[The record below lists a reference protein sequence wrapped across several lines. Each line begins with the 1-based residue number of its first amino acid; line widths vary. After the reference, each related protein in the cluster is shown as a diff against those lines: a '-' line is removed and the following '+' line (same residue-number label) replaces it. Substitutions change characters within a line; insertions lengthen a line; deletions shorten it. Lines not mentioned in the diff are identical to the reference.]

1 MNRKL
6 SEINIYPVKSLGGIS
21 LSEAEVTDRGLKFDR
36 RWMIVD
42 NDEKFITQRT
52 NPQLALLKTKIS
64 HNKLILSHKTKD
76 ISPLVV
82 PINSKITETT
92 IVNIW
97 DDLVTALLVGK
108 YADEWLSGVLGS
120 KCKMVFMPEET
131 ERFVNNTYASQN
143 EIVSFADAF
152 PFLIIGQPSLDDLNS
167 RLKEKLPMNRFRP
180 NLVFSEGKPFEE
192 DNWKK
197 FKIGD
202 VTFEAVKPCSRCVTT
217 TIDQENASK
226 NDEPL
231 KTLSSYRTV
240 NNKVMF
246 GMNLV
251 HEGTGII
258 HVGDEIEVLEEKQN

>member
-1 MNRKL
+1 MNYKL

-21 LSEAEVTDRGLKFDR
+21 LSEAEVTDRGLKYDR

-42 NDEKFITQRT
+42 RNEKFLTQRT
-52 NPQLALLKTKIS
+52 NPELALLKTKIS
-64 HNKLILSHKTKD
+64 HNKLILSHKTEE
-76 ISPLVV
+76 ISPLVI

-97 DDLVTALLVGK
+97 NDLVTALLVGK
-108 YADEWLSGVLGS
+108 YADEWLSDVLGI

-131 ERFVNNTYASQN
+131 ERFVDSSYASQN

-152 PFLIIGQPSLDDLNS
+152 PFLIIGQSSLDDLNS
-167 RLKEKLPMNRFRP
+167 RLEVKLPMNRFRP
-180 NLVFSEGKPFEE
+180 NLVFSDGKPFDE

-197 FKIGD
+197 FKIGQ

-217 TIDQENASK
+217 TVDQENAEK
-226 NDEPL
+226 TEEPL
-231 KTLSSYRTV
+231 KTLSSYRMI
-240 NNKVMF
+240 NNKASF

-251 HEGTGII
+251 HDGTGILRT
-258 HVGDEIEVLEEKQN
+258 GDEIEVLEEK